1 MHDTDQPQRTR
12 RLPRLF
18 TAAALGLLT
27 LLASVTLIA
36 GTSGTASAAPMPTSV
51 TVSANTVL
59 SPQQATEFTQYL
71 AAQAVTPLLHPSC
84 VDGACGV
91 ELSPS
96 ETLTVWRNVVNK
108 PITWVRNY
116 CRGLFGGA
124 LRPFCD
130 AAAQFLSNL
139 SAPNGRCLFVGVG
152 VTPTG
157 GRIVVKYTS
166 TFCF

>member
-1 MHDTDQPQRTR
+1 MHDTDKAQRTR

-27 LLASVTLIA
+27 LLASVTLVA
-36 GTSGTASAAPMPTSV
+36 GVSGTASAAEMPAST
-51 TVSANTVL
+51 TVSADTVL
-59 SPQQATEFTQYL
+59 TPAQATSFTDYL
-71 AAQAVTPLLHPSC
+71 AAQVVTPQLHPSC
-84 VDGACGV
+84 IDGACGL

-96 ETLTVWRNVVNK
+96 ETLTVWRNVVNR

-124 LRPFCD
+124 LRPLCD
-130 AAAQFLSNL
+130 GAAQFLSNL
-139 SAPNGRCLFVGVG
+139 SAPNGRCLFIGLG
-152 VTPTG
+152 TG
-157 GRIVVKYTS
+157 PNGAQIVVKYTQ

>member
-1 MHDTDQPQRTR
+1 MPDTDQPQRTR
-12 RLPRLF
+12 RVPRIV
-18 TAAALGLLT
+18 AAAVGLLT
-27 LLASVTLIA
+27 LLASLTLVVT
-36 GTSGTASAAPMPTSV
+36 TSGTASAAET
-51 TVSANTVL
+51 TVSVL
-59 SPQQATEFTQYL
+59 SPQQATEFTQRL
-71 AAQAVTPLLHPSC
+71 AATAVTPMIHPSC

-96 ETLTVWRNVVNK
+96 ETLSVWRAVVNK

-124 LRPFCD
+124 LSPFCD

-139 SAPNGRCLFVGVG
+139 SAPNGRCLFVGLAASPSG
-152 VTPTG
+152 S
-157 GRIVVKYTS
+157 RIVVKYTT